1 MEATYGLTGGVHYGR
16 GWPHLL
22 RPANPAAGAAAS
34 HQVPGDRIQRL
45 VTARATL
52 TASEAAATRG
62 VALQL
67 LDADGAV
74 FAAFSPVG
82 EVKAKEVA
90 SFTWA
95 PGSSRTAAALGG
107 ESQTAIPDLL
117 LLPGMSARVAVSA
130 VDVAD
135 QLSAVSFYLEEW
147 PNGPDGYP
155 TGVEPAVLPPWLL
168 K

>member
-22 RPANPAAGAAAS
+22 RLANPAAGIAAV
-34 HQVPGDRIQRL
+34 HQVPGDRVQRL
-45 VTARATL
+45 VVARAKL
-52 TASEAAATRG
+52 TASEAAATRE

-67 LDADGAV
+67 LDADGV
-74 FAAFSPVG
+74 PFGVFSPVG
-82 EVKAKEVA
+82 EVKASGAA

-95 PGSSRTAAALGG
+95 VGSSRTTAILGG
-107 ESQTAIPDLL
+107 ESQSAIPDLL
-117 LLPGMSARVAVSA
+117 LSPGMSVKVAVSA
-130 VDVAD
+130 IDAAD

-155 TGVEPAVLPPWLL
+155 TGIEQAALPPWLL